1 MIQHDSS
8 YHRWSPYVEQKWYLI
23 TSLDDY
29 SRYMLYASLFERET
43 SWRHIVALESLCTGY
58 GFPRAYYVDN
68 HSIFRFVESRDSIW
82 KRHHLNTDDAD
93 PQWKTVLR
101 ECRIK
106 VIYALS
112 PQAKGKIERPY
123 RWLQDRIV
131 RTCARENVTTIEQT
145 REILEYEVRRYN
157 EHQVHSTTGEI
168 PAIRFERARKEGQSL
183 FQTFKLP
190 VPYEST
196 KDLFSLREKRTAD
209 AYRKISFGKIEFKI
223 QGVNPHDEV
232 ELHLIPHEETG
243 LTEIR
248 FWNKGK
254 LAAIQIIKSAD
265 LKRVHF

>member
-1 MIQHDSS
+1 M
-8 YHRWSPYVEQKWYLI
+8 
-23 TSLDDY
+23 
-29 SRYMLYASLFERET
+29 
-43 SWRHIVALESLCTGY
+43 
-58 GFPRAYYVDN
+58 
-68 HSIFRFVESRDSIW
+68 
-82 KRHHLNTDDAD
+82 
-93 PQWKTVLR
+93 
-101 ECRIK
+101 
-106 VIYALS
+106 
-112 PQAKGKIERPY
+112 
-123 RWLQDRIV
+123 
-131 RTCARENVTTIEQT
+131 RTCARENVTTIERT

-168 PAIRFERARKEGQSL
+168 PAVRFERARKEGQSL

-248 FWNKGK
+248 F
-254 LAAIQIIKSAD
+254 
-265 LKRVHF
+265 